1 MMLAGMLDD
10 LPEIMRHL
18 VSSRRLARRDWD
30 LTIAQVRAL
39 HAIEERPGFAMSE
52 LAAKLGIGLSAAT
65 GLVDR
70 LVQRGL
76 VERAADRMDR
86 RVVRVGISPFGR
98 SARQRFRQQS
108 HRRLESALR
117 GLSSRQLQEIKQG
130 LELLRSALAAAAE
143 RQEKGIAR

>member
-1 MMLAGMLDD
+1 MVLTGMLDD
-10 LPEIMRHL
+10 LPEIMRQL
-18 VSSRRLARRDWD
+18 VGSRRLARRDWE

-39 HAIEERPGFAMSE
+39 HAIGERPGCTMSE
-52 LAAKLGIGLSAAT
+52 LAARLGVGLSAAT

-86 RVVRVGISPFGR
+86 RVVRVGISAVGR
-98 SARQRFRQQS
+98 RARQRFRQHS
-108 HRRLESALR
+108 RRRLESALS

-130 LELLRSALAAAAE
+130 LALLRSALAAAAE
-143 RQEKGIAR
+143 SREKGAVR